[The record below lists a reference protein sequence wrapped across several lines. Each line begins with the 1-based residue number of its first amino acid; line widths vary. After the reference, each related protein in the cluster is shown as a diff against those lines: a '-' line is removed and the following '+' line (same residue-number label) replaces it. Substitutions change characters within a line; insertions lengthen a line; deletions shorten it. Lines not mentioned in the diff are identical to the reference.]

1 MESSGI
7 KRAVW
12 EVARTALLVTVFNL
26 FAMAIAAIIVK
37 AVAPSDGA
45 IVATN
50 WSIKCI
56 SVFLLCLAFV
66 GKERALIKGAI
77 AGVVSVLLSLFAFAA
92 IGGGFHVSVWFIL
105 EFPVCAILGG
115 LGALLGARLKGRA

>member
-1 MESSGI
+1 MEGSAV

-12 EVARTALLVTVFNL
+12 EIVRTALLVTVFHL
-26 FAMAIAAIIVK
+26 FVSAIAAIIIK
-37 AVAPSDGA
+37 ATAPSDAA

-56 SVFLLCLAFV
+56 GVFLLCLVAI

-77 AGVVSVLLSLFAFAA
+77 AGAVSVFLSLFAFAA
-92 IGGGFHVSVWFIL
+92 IGGGFHVSVWFLL
-105 EFPVCAILGG
+105 EIPVCAVLGG
-115 LGALLGARLKGRA
+115 LGALVGARMKGRA

>member
-45 IVATN
+45 IIATN
-50 WSIKCI
+50 WSI
-56 SVFLLCLAFV
+56 
-66 GKERALIKGAI
+66 
-77 AGVVSVLLSLFAFAA
+77 
-92 IGGGFHVSVWFIL
+92 
-105 EFPVCAILGG
+105 
-115 LGALLGARLKGRA
+115 